1 MSDHVKTTFVLT
13 GALEGKTITLGS
25 QEFQFVDG
33 KMEIVLSP
41 EDTDRIALFLSR
53 NWQALPEI
61 AVKSTAPKAV
71 KTAKKIG

>member
-41 EDTDRIALFLSR
+41 EDTERIALFLNR

-61 AVKSTAPKAV
+61 AVKSTAPKVV
-71 KTAKKIG
+71 KTAKKTG

>member
-41 EDTDRIALFLSR
+41 EDTERIALFLKR
-53 NWQALPEI
+53 NWQALPEA
-61 AVKSTAPKAV
+61 AVKPVATKAAKV
-71 KTAKKIG
+71 TKKIG